1 MTTRTIRSVALGC
14 ACMCWLAGSLAL
26 ATPAIAP
33 RVHHILFEVSQL
45 DASIVFY
52 RDRFGL
58 KLIRRM
64 DDFAVLEAENVGVY
78 LWQSRWSFEGARRPG
93 ERDGLGVYPH
103 LEVSDVRR
111 KLDQLRS
118 VGVRVVR
125 DAKTEAFGTEAFVAD
140 PDGYVWALVSVEP
153 PAAKAAPATAK
164 PSGGPR

>member
-1 MTTRTIRSVALGC
+1 
-14 ACMCWLAGSLAL
+14 
-26 ATPAIAP
+26 
-33 RVHHILFEVSQL
+33 LFEVTHL
-45 DASIVFY
+45 DASIAFY

-58 KLIRRM
+58 KLIRQM
-64 DDFAVLEAENVGVY
+64 EDFAVLEAENVGVY

-118 VGVRVVR
+118 AGVRVVR
-125 DAKTEAFGTEAFVAD
+125 EAKTEGWGTEAFVAD

-153 PAAKAAPATAK
+153 PTEKTAPATSRRSEGA
-164 PSGGPR
+164 R